1 MNKKILL
8 IVLDGAADRSVV
20 IDGEKKTPFSDA
32 NLKNMNKIAKNGIN
46 GMMDVVSPGVP
57 PGSDVGHLSI
67 LGYDPYKVYTG
78 RGPFEAMGAGI
89 NVKKGDLAF
98 RCNFATYK
106 DGIIVDRR
114 AGRINDTDE
123 LARAIEQNV
132 KLPVDFLFKRSS
144 GHRAALVL
152 RGDGLSYKVTD
163 IDPGS
168 DLLPL
173 KKAEPL
179 NNMAVKTAKILNDFV
194 NQSIKVLSNHQVNE
208 ERKKSG
214 LPVANVI
221 LPRGAGVVPDVEKF
235 EEKYGMKGATVAA
248 TGLVIGISRLCG
260 LDFAFTEG
268 ATGGIDTNVDKK
280 VENALK
286 LLDNH
291 DFVLMNIKGADEAGH
306 DKDFSK
312 KRRFL
317 EKVDA
322 AFESLVNLSDTI
334 VVITSDHTTPVS
346 VGNHTGDPVPICISS
361 EGVRTDK
368 VKRFNEFECAEGGLG
383 RIKGRDLMPILLDLA
398 GRSNKFGA

>member
-1 MNKKILL
+1 MKKKILL
-8 IVLDGAADRSVV
+8 IVLDGAADRPVV
-20 IDGEKKTPFSDA
+20 IDRKNETPFSNAD
-32 NLKNMNKIAKNGIN
+32 LKNMDEIAENGIN
-46 GMMDVVSPGVP
+46 GMMDVISPGIP
-57 PGSDVGHLSI
+57 PGSDVGHLSL

-106 DGIIVDRR
+106 DGKIVDRR
-114 AGRINDTDE
+114 AGRISDTDKLVE
-123 LARAIEQNV
+123 DIEKSV
-132 KLPVDFLFKRSS
+132 KLPVDYLFKRSS

-152 RGDGLSYKVTD
+152 RGNGLSYKITD
-163 IDPGS
+163 VDPGT

-179 NNMAVKTAKILNDFV
+179 DEMAIKTAKILNDFV
-194 NQSIKVLSNHQVNE
+194 NQSIKVLSNHPVNE
-208 ERKKSG
+208 ERKKRG

-221 LPRGAGVVPDVEKF
+221 LPRGVGIVPDVEKF
-235 EEKYGMKGATVAA
+235 DEKYDIKGAAVAA

-260 LDFAFTEG
+260 LDFNFTKG
-268 ATGGIDTNVDKK
+268 ATGGIDTDVDSK
-280 VENALK
+280 VDNALK
-286 LLDNH
+286 LLDTH

-312 KRRFL
+312 KKKFL

-322 AFESLVNLSDTI
+322 AFDKLINLENII
-334 VVITSDHTTPVS
+334 VVITADHTTPVS
-346 VGNHTGDPVPICISS
+346 VGNHTGDPVPICISG

-368 VKRFNEFECAEGGLG
+368 VERFNEFECADGGLG
-383 RIKGRDLMPILLDLA
+383 RIRGRDLMPILLDLA
-398 GRSNKFGA
+398 GKSKKFGA